1 MYLSVEIARQTRQ
14 LPKTPDM
21 MNTPKMGLAQYS
33 GLEDWASTWDMI
45 LDMGY
50 NEHPEYGAC
59 PVHGIRGL
67 DIHLGE
73 Q

>member
-45 LDMGY
+45 LDQGTGY
-50 NEHPEYGAC
+50 PPGRTMIFMRFQYTLYFN
-59 PVHGIRGL
+59 IIIL
-67 DIHLGE
+67 
-73 Q
+73 

>member
-33 GLEDWASTWDMI
+33 GSEDWASTLDMI
-45 LDMGY
+45 LDMG
-50 NEHPEYGAC
+50 
-59 PVHGIRGL
+59 
-67 DIHLGE
+67 
-73 Q
+73 